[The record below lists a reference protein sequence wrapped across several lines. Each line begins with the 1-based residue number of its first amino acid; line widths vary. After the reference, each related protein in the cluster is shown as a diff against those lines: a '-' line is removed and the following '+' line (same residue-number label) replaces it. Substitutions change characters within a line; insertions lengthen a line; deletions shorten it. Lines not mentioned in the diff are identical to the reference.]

1 MQTDDLQKTVK
12 SLRESTKTADGREAH
27 LRMTKEKKGKKNEE
41 RKSDRL
47 ANKGKGGFRWNQS
60 QEIACGTLHDC

>member
-1 MQTDDLQKTVK
+1 MFIKGLQEKVCKPMISKKTVK

-27 LRMTKEKKGKKNEE
+27 LRMTKEKKEKKNEE

-47 ANKGKGGFRWNQS
+47 ANKGKGEFR
-60 QEIACGTLHDC
+60 